1 MLVSMTVRNIALIEQ
16 LNIEFH
22 RGLHVLTGETGAG
35 KSIVVDSLNLAL
47 GERADRGLIRSGAE
61 KASVEALVDIS
72 ACPQVQSLL
81 TEQSLEAEGNIMS
94 IQREITVSERN
105 LCRICGVIVP
115 LAFLKQITAL
125 LVDIHGQHE
134 HQSLLDVKNHIG
146 FLDSFG
152 DDFFCA
158 QQKKVADCYKSWKE
172 TSASFALLRKENTQR
187 EQRLDAISA
196 QLKELDA
203 AQIEIGEVEKLSAE
217 RARFAN
223 AEKINHS
230 IETAYD
236 AVLSGEGAQ
245 QSAVTRLKNAADAMQ
260 SIASLEE
267 KYQLLAE
274 RLSSAYYEAE
284 EMGIELRDSLTQ
296 LRFDPERSET
306 VQERLDLLRRL
317 ERKYGMTADELVEHY
332 EKLKDEAG
340 HLDSIEERLKRAEAD
355 YKAKLTVY
363 RREAGELTAMRKTLA
378 RQFEKMMELH
388 LKDLGMSNT
397 HFSCVFE
404 EHTVGSKPVI
414 PTENGDDHVEF
425 FIAPNPGEPLKPLYK
440 TASGGELSRLM
451 LALKAAGAGRN
462 MIPCMIFDEIDTGIS
477 GHIAGVVA
485 EKMAQIAQYRQVIC
499 VTHLAQIACMA
510 DTQYVVEKHVSDGR
524 TLTSVK
530 ELREAERAVEIARLV
545 GSAQQHQDS
554 GLQHAKNMLASA
566 KEYKTR

>member
-35 KSIVVDSLNLAL
+35 KSIVVDSLNLVL
-47 GERADRGLIRSGAE
+47 GERADRGLIRSGTD

-72 ACPQVQSLL
+72 ACPQVQALL
-81 TEQSLEAEGNIMS
+81 AEQSLEAEGNLLS

-152 DDFFCA
+152 DDVFCA
-158 QQKKVADCYKSWKE
+158 QQKKVTGCYKAWKE
-172 TSASFALLRKENTQR
+172 ASASFALLRKENTQR
-187 EQRLDAISA
+187 EQRAEAISTH
-196 QLKELDA
+196 LKELDA
-203 AQIEIGEVEKLSAE
+203 AQIEIGEVEKLSVE
-217 RARFAN
+217 RARFVN

-236 AVLSGEGAQ
+236 AVLSGEGSQ
-245 QSAVTRLKNAADAMQ
+245 QSAVIKLKNAANAMQ
-260 SIASLEE
+260 AIASLEE

-284 EMGIELRDSLTQ
+284 EMGIELRDALTQ

-317 ERKYGMTADELVEHY
+317 ERKYGMTADELVGHY
-332 EKLKDEAG
+332 EKLKDEAQQ
-340 HLDSIEERLKRAEAD
+340 LDSMEERLKRAETD
-355 YKAKLTVY
+355 YKAKLTAY
-363 RREAGELTAMRKTLA
+363 RHEAGELTVMRKALA
-378 RQFEKMMELH
+378 RQFEKMMESH

-404 EHTVGSKPVI
+404 ERTEGSKPI
-414 PTENGDDHVEF
+414 MPTENGDDHVEF

-485 EKMAQIAQYRQVIC
+485 EKMAQIAQFRQVIC

-510 DTQYVVEKHVSDGR
+510 DTQYVVEKHVSGGR

-530 ELREAERAVEIARLV
+530 ELQESERAVEIARLV
-545 GSAQQHQDS
+545 GSAQQHEDS
-554 GLQHAKNMLASA
+554 GLQHARNMLASA
-566 KEYKTR
+566 KAYKMR